1 MSFGLTNAPITFID
15 PMNNVFKYYFYMFV
29 IVFIDEI
36 LIVSRNKDDH
46 ASLLRIVLTNF
57 EE

>member
-1 MSFGLTNAPITFID
+1 MSFGLTNAPTSFID
-15 PMNNVFKYYFYMFV
+15 PMNNVFKSYLDMFV

>member
-15 PMNNVFKYYFYMFV
+15 PMNNVFISYLDMVV

-36 LIVSRNKDDH
+36 LIVSRKKDDH